1 MAQAK
6 VVSLAKFTSAVQS
19 AVKAAAAKHPKFKLE
34 VNAVALGYLIQ
45 GFPVPEPIAAAVSL
59 AETRAFADDV
69 AAHLGGGAEAGALA
83 IGGTVQGSV
92 FSHGGHLILG
102 FPVPPEV
109 LFER

>member
-6 VVSLAKFTSAVQS
+6 VVSVAKFTTAVQS
-19 AVKAAAAKHPKFKLE
+19 AVRAAAAKHPKFKLE

-45 GFPVPEPIAAAVSL
+45 GFPVPEPIAAGVSL
-59 AETRAFADDV
+59 AEARAFAGDV
-69 AAHLGGGAEAGALA
+69 AAHLGGGAEAEGLA
-83 IGGTVQGSV
+83 IGKTVQGSI

-102 FPVPPEV
+102 FPAPPEV